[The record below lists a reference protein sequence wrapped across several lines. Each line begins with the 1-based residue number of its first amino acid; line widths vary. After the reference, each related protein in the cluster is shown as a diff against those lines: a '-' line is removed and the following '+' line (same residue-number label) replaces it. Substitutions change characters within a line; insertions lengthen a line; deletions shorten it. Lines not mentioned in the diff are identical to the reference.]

1 MELNELR
8 KQRDYYE
15 SKMREAQKEIDD
27 LTMSR
32 YGLDKYLNKYIL
44 LDDVIIYVKGFRRQV
59 DGVKA
64 NGIIIDLSYK
74 ELEITPDGWTYI
86 HEDDIDDIKII
97 TKEEVLDKV
106 NNYIKNIV
114 K

>member
-15 SKMREAQKEIDD
+15 SKMREIQKEIDD
-27 LTMSR
+27 LTMSK
-32 YGLDKYLNKYIL
+32 YGLDKYLNKYIS
-44 LDDVIIYVKGFRRQV
+44 LDDVIVYVKGFRRQV
-59 DGVKA
+59 DGVNA
-64 NGIIIDLSYK
+64 NGIIIDLSYN

-86 HEDDIDDIKII
+86 HEDDLDDIEVM
-97 TKEEVLDKV
+97 TKEEVLDKI
-106 NNYIKNIV
+106 NNYIKNFV